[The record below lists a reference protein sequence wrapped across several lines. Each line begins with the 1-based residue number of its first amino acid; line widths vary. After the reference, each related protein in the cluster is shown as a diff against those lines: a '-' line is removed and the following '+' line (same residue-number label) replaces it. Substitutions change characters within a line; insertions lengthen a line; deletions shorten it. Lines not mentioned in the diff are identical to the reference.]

1 MPAGFLTMLL
11 FTFVPGTHG
20 VMNYFRFVSFG
31 NTFTSNVFAV
41 PSNHVLYEDV

>member
-1 MPAGFLTMLL
+1 MPAGFLTILL

-20 VMNYFRFVSFG
+20 VMNYLSVVSFG

-41 PSNHVLYEDV
+41 PSNHVLYDDV